1 MTTTVAGAPTFDVT
15 ALADRIRQSATSFR
29 VIGAGQWLD
38 AGRPVAAD
46 AQPLSL
52 AHLSGVVEYV
62 PGDLVITVGAA
73 TTLAELD
80 RITAEHGQWCGLD
93 PFGSDAGT
101 VGATIATASIGPRAM
116 AHGAPRDQLLGLH
129 YISGDGTAATAGGRV
144 VKNVAGFDVVRL
156 QCGAWGTLG
165 VLTEITLRCFA
176 RPAVDDTMA
185 LPLPAAPLAR
195 AELLDTLRSPAL
207 APLAMVLL
215 DAAMS
220 GRAALPP
227 VPHVVLRLG
236 GNAPSVAA
244 QRALCASLGDLQQL
258 PTTVWQLLRAMDDD
272 ATAVARISAR
282 PARLDETWVHVD
294 RALDAAGVPAHAV
307 RRVALPDRGIV
318 RVAIDGAHDAA
329 LTALIA
335 HLAPAG
341 GATRWERLPPSCWP
355 FVRSEI
361 DDALS
366 QRVRRAFDP
375 SGRLNRGILGTL
387 LGAAPDPHGALHP

>member
-1 MTTTVAGAPTFDVT
+1 MTTTMASAPTSDVT
-15 ALADRIRQSATSFR
+15 ALVDRVRESTTSLR
-29 VIGAGQWLD
+29 IIGAGQWLD
-38 AGRPVAAD
+38 AGRPVATD
-46 AQPLSL
+46 APPLPL
-52 AHLSGVVEYV
+52 AQFSGVVEYV

-93 PFGSDAGT
+93 PFGSDAGS
-101 VGATIATASIGPRAM
+101 VGATIATASIGPLSM

-129 YISGDGTAATAGGRV
+129 YITGDGTVATAGGRV

-176 RPAVDDTMA
+176 RPTVDDTMA

-195 AELLDTLRSPAL
+195 AELLDTLRSSAL

-215 DAAMS
+215 DATMS
-220 GRAALPP
+220 ARAALPP
-227 VPHVVLRLG
+227 APHVVLRLG

-244 QRALCASLGDLQQL
+244 QRALCATLGDLQQL
-258 PTTVWQLLRAMDDD
+258 PTSVWQQLRAMDDE
-272 ATAVARISAR
+272 ATAVARVSAR
-282 PARLDETWVHVD
+282 PARLDETWAHVA
-294 RALDAAGVPAHAV
+294 RALETAGVPAHTV
-307 RRVALPDRGIV
+307 RRVALADRGMV
-318 RVAIDGAHDAA
+318 RVAIDGAHDAV

-355 FVRSEI
+355 FVRSET

-375 SGRLNRGILGTL
+375 SARLNRGILGPL
-387 LGAAPDPHGALHP
+387 LGTVQDLQGPLHP